1 MRACSY
7 SMAEAGDSYWDLM
20 QFMQEDMH
28 YAGLQYTYAGNVL
41 ECVGVQQMCVY
52 VVNVSACFYTV

>member
-28 YAGLQYTYAGNVL
+28 YAGLQYTYAGNVST
-41 ECVGVQQMCVY
+41 EYSRCAYM
-52 VVNVSACFYTV
+52 